1 MSNRYQDYLEEQLK
15 DPELKAAYDALE
27 VEDTIIR
34 AIIKAQIQLGLTPET
49 LAEKTG
55 ISQSEL
61 DELENGGAD
70 PRVSVLQ
77 RLAAG
82 LGMRLRLE
90 FQPLELQTA

>member
-34 AIIKAQIQLGLTPET
+34 AIIKAQIQLGLTSET